1 MSIGPL
7 QRSTLPRQA
16 GSRRASA
23 TAAWV
28 KTWPVVFGDYHCWDI
43 KIVRYP
49 TIPAR
54 VAALDGM
61 GRWFVV
67 LIIVGTCMLL
77 LLLLI
82 AGLA

>member
-1 MSIGPL
+1 MGIGPL
-7 QRSTLPRQA
+7 QRSTLPCQA
-16 GSRRASA
+16 GPRRASA

-28 KTWPVVFGDYHCWDI
+28 KSWPVVFRDYHWLWEI

-49 TIPAR
+49 TIPAM

-61 GRWFVV
+61 GRFVV
-67 LIIVGTCMLL
+67 PIIAGKCMLL
-77 LLLLI
+77 SLLLI